1 MKETKLWTA
10 LITPLKRD
18 GSVHYSDLEVLIKR
32 QEEAGNGIL
41 IIGSTGEGLALSE
54 EEKMEIV
61 NFVSELNP
69 DVPIMVGVGGF
80 NLQMQV
86 DWIKRCNG
94 LNIDAFLLVTPLYA
108 KPGVEGQTHWFNSLL
123 DAAEKPC
130 MLYNVPSRSA
140 VKMSPE
146 VLFRV
151 KDHPNLW
158 AVKEASGS
166 ISDYQQFRRSAP
178 EIPLFSGDDALTA
191 FFAPAGCSG
200 LVSVASNV
208 WPKAT
213 HLYVE
218 KCLRGETETLFPVWN
233 DAVDALFSAS
243 NPVPAKLLLNENKVI
258 ETAVLKPPLIETELM
273 DLSELIRVD
282 REIEKWYKNNKD

>member
-1 MKETKLWTA
+1 MKEAKLWTA

-80 NLQMQV
+80 NLQMQM

-178 EIPLFSGDDALTA
+178 EIPLYSGDDALTA

>member
-18 GSVHYSDLEVLIKR
+18 GSVHYSDLKVLIKR

-69 DVPIMVGVGGF
+69 NVPIMVGVGGF
-80 NLQMQV
+80 NLQMQL
-86 DWIKRCNG
+86 DWIKSCNG

-140 VKMSPE
+140 VKMPPE
-146 VLFRV
+146 VLSRV
-151 KDHPNLW
+151 KGHPNLW

-166 ISDYQQFRRSAP
+166 IADYQQFRRSAP
-178 EIPLFSGDDALTA
+178 EIPLYSGDDALTA
-191 FFAPAGCSG
+191 FFAAVGCWG

-218 KCLRGETETLFPVWN
+218 KCLKGETETLFPVWN

-258 ETAVLKPPLIETELM
+258 ETAVLKPPLAEMELT

-282 REIEKWYKNNKD
+282 REIEKWYQNNKD

>member
-54 EEKMEIV
+54 EEKMGIL

-69 DVPIMVGVGGF
+69 NVPIMVGVGGF

-86 DWIKRCNG
+86 DWIKGCNG
-94 LNIDAFLLVTPLYA
+94 LNIDAFLLVTPLYS

-123 DAAEKPC
+123 DVAEKPC

-140 VKMSPE
+140 VKMPPE
-146 VLFRV
+146 VLSRV

-166 ISDYQQFRRSAP
+166 IADYQQFRRSAP
-178 EIPLFSGDDALTA
+178 EIPLYSGDDALTA
-191 FFAPAGCSG
+191 FFAAAGCSG

-218 KCLRGETETLFPVWN
+218 KCLKGETESLYPVWN

-258 ETAVLKPPLIETELM
+258 ETAVLKPPLAEMELT

-282 REIEKWYKNNKD
+282 REIEKWYQNNKD